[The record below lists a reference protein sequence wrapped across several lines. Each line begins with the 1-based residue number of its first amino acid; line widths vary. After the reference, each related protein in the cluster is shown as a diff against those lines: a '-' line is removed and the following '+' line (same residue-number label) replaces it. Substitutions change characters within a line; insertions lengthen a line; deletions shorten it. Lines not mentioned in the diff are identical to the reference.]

1 MPLSINTQLVS
12 EVAGAKV
19 ENGTCGEAVTI
30 GQALAKYASDGK
42 WYLANAA
49 GNAVVAGSG
58 GLGIALSTTAA
69 VGQQFRVF
77 RRGQINL
84 GATLTE
90 ATVLVLCNTAGGID
104 VTANLTQTNNY
115 LSILGAALNTSFMQT
130 GSDGMFASG
139 AQVA

>member
-1 MPLSINTQLVS
+1 MPLSINTQLVTP
-12 EVAGAKV
+12 VAGAKI
-19 ENGTCGEAVTI
+19 ETGTCGQAIAI
-30 GQALAKYASDGK
+30 GQSVAKLTDGN

-49 GNAVVAGSG
+49 GNAAIAGSG
-58 GLGIALSTTAA
+58 GLGIALSASAA
-69 VGQQFRVF
+69 SGQKFLIF

-90 ATVLVLCNTAGGID
+90 ATVITLCNTAGGLD

-115 LSILGAALNTSFMQT
+115 LSIMGAALNTSFMQT
-130 GSDGMFASG
+130 GSDGMFATG